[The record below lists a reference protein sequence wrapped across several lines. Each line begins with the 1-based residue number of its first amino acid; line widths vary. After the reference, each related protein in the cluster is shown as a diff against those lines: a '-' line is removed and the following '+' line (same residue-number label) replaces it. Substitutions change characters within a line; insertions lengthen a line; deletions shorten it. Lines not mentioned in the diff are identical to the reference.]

1 MHSSPDLQP
10 LSHQQSAMWV
20 VVEKK
25 GIVNKNTNNNNN
37 NNNRMFASSD
47 ASKLVSRLC

>member
-10 LSHQQSAMWV
+10 LSHQQSAVWV

-25 GIVNKNTNNNNN
+25 GIVNKNN
-37 NNNRMFASSD
+37 NNNRKFASSD